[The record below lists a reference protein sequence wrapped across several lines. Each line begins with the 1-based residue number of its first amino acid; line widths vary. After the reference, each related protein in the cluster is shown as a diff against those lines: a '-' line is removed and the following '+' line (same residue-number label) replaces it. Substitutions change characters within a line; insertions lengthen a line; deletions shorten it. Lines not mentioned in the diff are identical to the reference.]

1 MTGLARDRVA
11 TGLAPLVL
19 APPTRARRQGT
30 PAVARELAPPR
41 LTDDAAPMP
50 APSMRGL
57 EVAIAIA
64 SLASAILLGLLR

>member
-1 MTGLARDRVA
+1 M
-11 TGLAPLVL
+11 
-19 APPTRARRQGT
+19 
-30 PAVARELAPPR
+30 ARELA
-41 LTDDAAPMP
+41 AASVTEEAAAMA